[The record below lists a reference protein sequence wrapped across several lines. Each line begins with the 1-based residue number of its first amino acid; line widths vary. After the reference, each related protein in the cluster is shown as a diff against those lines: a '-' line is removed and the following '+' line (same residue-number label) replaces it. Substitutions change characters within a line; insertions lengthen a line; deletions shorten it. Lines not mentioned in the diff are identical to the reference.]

1 MIHTGIKMNSTS
13 KKIRVLI
20 VDDDDTIAQVLAETI
35 RELGV
40 ETFIA
45 YDGKQAMM
53 SYLQNEPDMIFC
65 DYLMPEID
73 GIMLMK
79 SIRALNSR
87 IPFILISGYYE
98 RLVNDLKTA
107 KIEPDA
113 ILRKPIMRLDKV
125 KEILTRFFPGV

>member
-1 MIHTGIKMNSTS
+1 MNNTS

-20 VDDDDTIAQVLAETI
+20 VDDDDTTAELLADTI
-35 RELGV
+35 HELGV

-45 YDGKQAMM
+45 FDGKQAMM
-53 SYLQNEPDMIFC
+53 SYLQNEPDIIFC

-73 GIMLMK
+73 GIMLLK
-79 SIRALNSR
+79 SIKALNSR
-87 IPFILISGYYE
+87 IPFVLISGYYE

-125 KEILTRFFPGV
+125 KEILSRFFPGV

>member
-1 MIHTGIKMNSTS
+1 MNTTS

-20 VDDDDTIAQVLAETI
+20 VDDDDTTAELLAETV

-53 SYLQNEPDMIFC
+53 SYLQNEPDIIFC
-65 DYLMPEID
+65 DYFMPEIN
-73 GIMLMK
+73 GIMLLK
-79 SIRALNSR
+79 SIRALNAR

-113 ILRKPIMRLDKV
+113 ILRKPIIRLDKL